1 MSTHET
7 VDSYIKSIDPVALP
21 IFNQVRHYIL
31 SLNTEIKE
39 YSGYGILGF
48 KLAKKKFYIGG
59 YKTHIGL
66 YPGPTIIESLKDK
79 LKDLKLSKG
88 TILIPLKE
96 PIPFDI
102 IKLVIQRAL
111 DL

>member
-1 MSTHET
+1 MSTHPT
-7 VDSYIKSIDPVALP
+7 VDSYIQSIDPIALP
-21 IFNQVRHYIL
+21 IFNKIRYYIL
-31 SLNTEIKE
+31 SLNDQIQE

-48 KLAKKKFYIGG
+48 KLGKKKFYIGG

-66 YPGPTIIESLKDK
+66 YPGPTLINSLKDE
-79 LKDLKLSKG
+79 LKDLKVSKG
-88 TILIPLKE
+88 TIHIPLKE
-96 PIPFDI
+96 PIPFDV